1 MSFYDLTASTLRDAD
16 GNSQQ
21 IHFSAFKGKVVLIEN
36 VASLWGT
43 TTRDYLQ
50 MNELLE
56 RFGDRLV
63 ILAFPCNQ
71 FGHQENGDGEEIRLN
86 LHHVRP
92 GNGFQ
97 TKALLMEKVMVNG
110 ADAHP
115 VFKWLRE
122 KLPTPSDDAVSLMGD
137 PGCII
142 WRPVTRTDIS
152 WNFEKFLIDAKGNPV
167 KRYSRHFLTKNIAD
181 DIFKLI

>member
-1 MSFYDLTASTLRDAD
+1 
-16 GNSQQ
+16 
-21 IHFSAFKGKVVLIEN
+21 
-36 VASLWGT
+36 
-43 TTRDYLQ
+43 

-56 RFGDRLV
+56 RFGNRLV

-71 FGHQENGDGEEIRLN
+71 FGHQENGDGEEIRMSLRY
-86 LHHVRP
+86 VRP
-92 GNGFQ
+92 GNGFE
-97 TKALLMEKVMVNG
+97 TKVTLMERVLVNG

-122 KLPTPSDDAVSLMGD
+122 KLPAPSDDSTSLMGD

-152 WNFEKFLIDAKGNPV
+152 WNFEKFLIDSRGNPV
-167 KRYSRHFLTKNIAD
+167 KRYSRYFLTKHIAD
-181 DIFKLI
+181 DIEKLV